1 LLIEEKELLDKRISE
16 QDLLIDNLKELLE
29 KLESEKDISDQL
41 IVNNSVLIFL

>member
-1 LLIEEKELLDKRISE
+1 MLIEEKELLDKRISE